1 MLQKETQILEE
12 VAPWNMQNKTKKH
25 FYKHV
30 DVVLMEVEAMENQVS
45 VVSSSSFLGLHFKD
59 KQ

>member
-12 VAPWNMQNKTKKH
+12 VAPWNMQNKTKEH

-30 DVVLMEVEAMENQVS
+30 DAVIMEVEAM
-45 VVSSSSFLGLHFKD
+45 
-59 KQ
+59 